1 MRKDGPPIRFVA
13 IGLVL
18 SAGMLLAQYE
28 LLVRPDNSVGLAD
41 AENPVMTLQL
51 ASLEPSL
58 PSEAAM
64 VLPILKAEPAALEVK
79 TSRQ

>member
-1 MRKDGPPIRFVA
+1 MRKDGPPVAFVA

-28 LLVRPDNSVGLAD
+28 ILVRPNNTVELAD
-41 AENPVMTLQL
+41 AENPVMTLRL

-58 PSEAAM
+58 LSEAAM
-64 VLPILKAEPAALEVK
+64 TVPTLKAEPAVLEVK
-79 TSRQ
+79 VSHH

>member
-18 SAGMLLAQYE
+18 SAGMLLGQYE
-28 LLVRPDNSVGLAD
+28 LLVRPDNSAGLAD
-41 AENPVMTLQL
+41 AENPVMTVQL
-51 ASLEPSL
+51 ASLEPSQ
-58 PSEAAM
+58 PSETVIA
-64 VLPILKAEPAALEVK
+64 VPTLRAEPAILEVE

>member
-28 LLVRPDNSVGLAD
+28 LLVRADNSAGLAD

-51 ASLEPSL
+51 ASLEPSQS
-58 PSEAAM
+58 SEKVMA
-64 VLPILKAEPAALEVK
+64 VPTLRAEPAALEVE
-79 TSRQ
+79 TSHQ

>member
-64 VLPILKAEPAALEVK
+64 AVPTLKAEPAVLEVE
-79 TSRQ
+79 TSRR